1 MSDILNVMYYEGIQG
16 ELSFRCSRKRM
27 RVKETTA
34 EFIFQEAM
42 GTFKNGR
49 CVG

>member
-16 ELSFRCSRKRM
+16 ELSFRYSRKRM
-27 RVKETTA
+27 RVKETTT

-42 GTFKNGR
+42 GSFKNGR